1 MINIILNVNR
11 DEKMNLK
18 KINTTDAEI
27 IKKLNERRNK
37 IVSRTGGWFAG
48 KGVYSHGYS
57 MLDEL
62 VGYKSYFQILI
73 LNATGKL
80 VERKI
85 ADCVE
90 AIYGCLSWPDP
101 RIWCNQIGAFAGAA
115 RTSPIAA
122 TVMGCLATDSK
133 AYGVLPIA
141 DCARFI
147 QQALQKIQSGTSIEK
162 LLQDTFAANNGKKY
176 VVGYKRP
183 IAKGD
188 ERIVTMER
196 VCESLEVPE
205 GPHLKLAFEIEK
217 VLMEEF
223 DESMN
228 IGGYVAALLSDQDF
242 TVDEIYQLL
251 STLVASGVTACYLD
265 VLHQPTDS
273 FLPLRCDDMD
283 YQGKAPRTLP
293 KHKQ

>member
-1 MINIILNVNR
+1 
-11 DEKMNLK
+11 MNPH
-18 KINTTDAEI
+18 NHASTDAETIEYLNSRRRTI
-27 IKKLNERRNK
+27 I
-37 IVSRTGGWFAG
+37 SHTGGWFAG

-80 VERKI
+80 VERNI
-85 ADCVE
+85 ADCIE

-101 RIWCNQIGAFAGAA
+101 RIWCNQIGALAGAT
-115 RTSPIAA
+115 RTSAITA
-122 TVMGCLATDSK
+122 TAIGCLATDSK

-147 QQALQKIQSGTSIEK
+147 QQALKKIQSGMSIEQ
-162 LLQDTFAANNGKKY
+162 LLQDTFAANNGKQY

-196 VCESLEVPE
+196 VCTSLNISE
-205 GPHLKLAFEIEK
+205 GAHLQLAYDIEK
-217 VLMEEF
+217 VLMDKF

-242 TVDEIYQLL
+242 TADEIYQLL

-265 VLHQPTDS
+265 VLHQPADS

-283 YQGKAPRTLP
+283 YQGKAPRALP
-293 KHKQ
+293 TT

>member
-1 MINIILNVNR
+1 
-11 DEKMNLK
+11 
-18 KINTTDAEI
+18 
-27 IKKLNERRNK
+27 
-37 IVSRTGGWFAG
+37 
-48 KGVYSHGYS
+48 
-57 MLDEL
+57 
-62 VGYKSYFQILI
+62 
-73 LNATGKL
+73 
-80 VERKI
+80 
-85 ADCVE
+85 
-90 AIYGCLSWPDP
+90 
-101 RIWCNQIGAFAGAA
+101 
-115 RTSPIAA
+115 

-147 QQALQKIQSGTSIEK
+147 QQALKKIQSGTNIEQ
-162 LLQDTFAANNGKKY
+162 LLEETFAANNGKKF

-188 ERIVTMER
+188 ERIVTMEK
-196 VCESLEVPE
+196 VCKTLGISE
-205 GPHLKLAFEIEK
+205 GPHLELAYDIEK
-217 VLMEEF
+217 VLMEKF

-242 TVDEIYQLL
+242 SADEIYQLL

-283 YQGKAPRTLP
+283 YQGKPPRSLP
-293 KHKQ
+293 KKP

>member
-1 MINIILNVNR
+1 MNTNKTLTPDADIIQ
-11 DEKMNLK
+11 
-18 KINTTDAEI
+18 
-27 IKKLNERRNK
+27 KLNARRNK

-57 MLDEL
+57 MLEEL
-62 VGYKSYFQILI
+62 VGYKSYFQIMI

-80 VERKI
+80 VERNI
-85 ADCVE
+85 ADCIE

-101 RIWCNQIGAFAGAA
+101 RIWCNQIGALAGAT
-115 RTSPIAA
+115 RTSSITA

-147 QQALQKIQSGTSIEK
+147 QQALKKIQSGMNIEQ
-162 LLQDTFAANNGKKY
+162 LLTETFAANNGKKY
-176 VVGYKRP
+176 IVGYKRP

-196 VCESLEVPE
+196 VCETLKIPE
-205 GPHLKLAFEIEK
+205 GPHLQLAYEIEQK
-217 VLMEEF
+217 LMEEF

-228 IGGYVAALLSDQDF
+228 IGGYVAALLSDQNF
-242 TVDEIYQLL
+242 TADEIYQLL

-283 YQGKAPRTLP
+283 YQGKAPRALP
-293 KHKQ
+293 KT